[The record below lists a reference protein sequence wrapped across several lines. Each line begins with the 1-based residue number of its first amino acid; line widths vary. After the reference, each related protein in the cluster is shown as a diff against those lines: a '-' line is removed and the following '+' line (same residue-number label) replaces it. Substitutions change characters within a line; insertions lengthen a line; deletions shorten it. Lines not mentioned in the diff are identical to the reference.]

1 MVEPQ
6 RSAVAGGAGC
16 PTAAGTDRYQ
26 HCTNGKDRTGWAV
39 ALVLLA
45 VGVDVDDVM
54 TDYLTTNEQLLPVME
69 GLFASV
75 REQGIDPSPLLPV
88 MGSTR
93 TTATA
98 LNGWRAGWPDAYL
111 DLAGHR

>member
-1 MVEPQ
+1 MVGFPALSS
-6 RSAVAGGAGC
+6 RTGAGC
-16 PTAAGTDRYQ
+16 PTSLRGTDRYFV

-69 GLFASV
+69 GC
-75 REQGIDPSPLLPV
+75 SPLCV
-88 MGSTR
+88 SR
-93 TTATA
+93 A
-98 LNGWRAGWPDAYL
+98 LIPRCCC
-111 DLAGHR
+111 R